1 MKVKNSKHLRSSNNG
16 KFVWLCLF
24 LATILFPKN
33 AFSQPK
39 SMADSVYSIDEVLVR
54 SKHQQTKIM
63 KIDVPM
69 KYIPISISSISKNIF
84 EQRGIDNVNDALK
97 NVTGV
102 KPVVTYGGFQTFYMR
117 GFGSPVL
124 MLDGQRDERM
134 NYSSSAPVPDLTS
147 VESLELLKGPAS
159 VMYGHSAVGG
169 ILNIVRKAPTE
180 TFHTNAS
187 ISYGTWN
194 SKRATFGSGGRLSEK
209 LSYRMDVG
217 ISDRDGWRDNHDKR
231 FSSYLALNYKL
242 STKDKFEFRTGY
254 VNDLYGTEAGIPT
267 VLYDVKNIAGS
278 VVSPKSTIPSTISR
292 DQRFND
298 PSDFLKNKNYNALLK
313 YGHIFSDNLSISN
326 IFSVNKDDINYFS
339 TETLTYLTSSKPIYS
354 TYYEQGGVKTY
365 ICLDSIKRSSP
376 LRFSHMTTT
385 YQNQLE
391 ANWTPVIAGLKHTIL
406 GGWSMMYLDRTSYT
420 GYNDGDVS
428 GPGYLATVS
437 SVNPVLNQG
446 AIITRFSKANP
457 RRDLTNGF
465 YAQDLIGV
473 SDKFKVLL
481 AARLDFFKFQ
491 AAGSVN
497 TIDGQREYLRSGL
510 NWSTSHNTSFTYKI
524 GGVYLPVENFSLYG
538 SFGTFFKPYR
548 DIYNSTY
555 IYVNKDGEVFV
566 PVNGKEIFKPES
578 GYQAEGGF
586 RYNYNKYIRITASAF
601 YIHKENIRE
610 NVANVKVDE
619 NGTQVTK
626 KVYAQIGVVNSKG
639 FDVEAQVNP
648 VKSLT
653 LAGGYTFTDAE
664 YGDFKSNP
672 YVQGDTRKG
681 NYQVYSPKH
690 LLYASS
696 TYRFYEGALKNL
708 AVGLACNSSSK
719 SYTNATNTIFL
730 PSYFVADANVSYSFK
745 TGLRLG
751 IVLKNIADKTYYEWA
766 LNNSQFIPSEG
777 RSCLATL
784 SYSL

>member
-1 MKVKNSKHLRSSNNG
+1 MKEQKTKHVRSANNG
-16 KFVWLCLF
+16 KFVWLCLT

-33 AFSQPK
+33 AFSQQKNMP
-39 SMADSVYSIDEVLVR
+39 DSIFSIDEVLVT
-54 SKHQQTKIM
+54 SKQQRRKVM
-63 KIDVPM
+63 KIDVPL
-69 KYIPISISSISKNIF
+69 KYIPVSISSISKKTF
-84 EQRGIDNVNDALK
+84 EQRSIDNVNDALK

-124 MLDGQRDERM
+124 MVDGQRDERM

-180 TFHTNAS
+180 KFHTNAS
-187 ISYGTWN
+187 ISYGSWN
-194 SKRATFGSGGRLSEK
+194 SKRATFGSGGSLSKK
-209 LSYRMDVG
+209 LSYRLDVG
-217 ISDRDGWRDNHDKR
+217 TSDRDGWRDNHDKR
-231 FSSYLALNYKL
+231 FSSYMALTYKL
-242 STKDKFEFRTGY
+242 TAKDKFEFRTGY

-278 VVSPKSTIPSTISR
+278 VITPKSTIPSTISR
-292 DQRFND
+292 EQRFND

-326 IFSVNKDDINYFS
+326 IFSTNKDDIDYFS
-339 TETLTYLTSSKPIYS
+339 TETLTYRTSTKPIYS
-354 TYYEQGGVKTY
+354 TYYEQGEMKTY
-365 ICLDSIKRSSP
+365 ICLDSIQRSSP

-391 ANWTPVIAGLKHTIL
+391 ANWSPVIAGLKHTIL

-420 GYNDGDVS
+420 GYNAGDVA
-428 GPGYLATVS
+428 GAGYLATVT

-465 YAQDLIGV
+465 YFQDLIGV

-481 AARLDFFKFQ
+481 AGRLDLFKFQ
-491 AAGSVN
+491 AAGSAN
-497 TIDGQREYLRSGL
+497 TINGQRDYLRNSL
-510 NWSTSHNTSFTYKI
+510 IWNSSHNASFTYKV
-524 GGVYLPVENFSLYG
+524 GAVYLPTENFSLYG
-538 SFGTFFKPYR
+538 SLGTFFKPYR
-548 DIYNSTY
+548 DTYNSTY
-555 IYVNKDGEVFV
+555 IYVNKEGRVFTPVDGE
-566 PVNGKEIFKPES
+566 EIFKPES

-586 RYNYNKYIRITASAF
+586 RYDYKKYIRVTASAF

-639 FDVEAQVNP
+639 FDVEGQINP

-653 LAGGYTFTDAE
+653 LGGGYTFTYAE

-681 NYQVYSPKH
+681 NLQVYSPKH
-690 LLYASS
+690 LLFASA
-696 TYRFYEGALKNL
+696 TYQFMDGALKNFT
-708 AVGLACNSSSK
+708 VGAACNSSSK
-719 SYTNATNTIFL
+719 SYTNATNSIFL
-730 PSYFVADANVSYSFK
+730 PSYFVSDANVGYTFK

-777 RSCLATL
+777 RSYLATL